1 MKSALFR
8 LGREGVIY
16 FSLFLVVP
24 LHSFHAIIE
33 ACPVLSVYPKS
44 LRQRLSFNKLSL
56 KMNLE
61 NVLFSITENDV

>member
-1 MKSALFR
+1 MKSALFL

-16 FSLFLVVP
+16 FYLFLVVP

-33 ACPVLSVYPKS
+33 ACPVLCVYPKS
-44 LRQRLSFNKLSL
+44 LRQCFSFNKLSF